1 MDDNSRKS
9 LLTFLS
15 LMQKAGKLQSGE
27 FQTETA
33 VKTGKAFCVIV
44 AEDASDN
51 TKKLFNDK
59 CTFYKVP
66 IVVFGTKEGLGHAI
80 GKEER
85 SSVAIIDEGFAKS
98 FQKKMLTFEKIMK
111 ESN

>member
-1 MDDNSRKS
+1 MTDGSEKS
-9 LLTFLS
+9 LMSLLS
-15 LMQKAGKLQSGE
+15 LMQRAGRLQSGE

-33 VKTGKAFCVIV
+33 VKTGKAYYVIV

-59 CTFYKVP
+59 CSYYGVP
-66 IVVFGTKEGLGHAI
+66 IVIFGTKEGLGRAI

-85 SSVAIIDEGFAKS
+85 SSVAIIDEGFANS
-98 FQKKMLTFEKIMK
+98 FHKKMLTLEKTKK